1 MPIFD
6 YICKNCNHE
15 FESLVLQRTECV
27 CCPACGHDSEKKT
40 VSLFTCTGVRLDK
53 RLKMDSEAQMKQGM
67 KMMEKERSR
76 KKRIKIL

>member
-27 CCPACGHDSEKKT
+27 PCPACGRDSEKKT
-40 VSLFTCTGVRLDK
+40 VSLFTCTSVQLDK
-53 RLKMDSEAQMKQGM
+53 RLKMDSERQMKKGL
-67 KMMEKERSR
+67 KMMKTERSR
-76 KKRIKIL
+76 KRRIKIL